1 MALRSDAKFHFLA
14 SLQSMNSCFWFC
26 AKLNGCLP
34 RRHIIDLDFLRF
46 RSPGTAF
53 FEHRQALEQTQI
65 YARIKVEGG
74 MCTWGVKGRWRGSV
88 AHHSFCQ
95 QVVIGVSV
103 VGSEERVS

>member
-1 MALRSDAKFHFLA
+1 
-14 SLQSMNSCFWFC
+14 
-26 AKLNGCLP
+26 
-34 RRHIIDLDFLRF
+34 
-46 RSPGTAF
+46 
-53 FEHRQALEQTQI
+53 
-65 YARIKVEGG
+65 